1 MARTEEDFRW
11 TVHLNLRK
19 VKAKRTSLRNFRR
32 LMAQN
37 KRTLASAARKYL
49 NHMQKQLSTGLN
61 EMSGRKASAIVERL
75 TDWDLMKVEGARI
88 FKPAL
93 LNVLVAGGEAIVE
106 RRVIKQEERFD
117 PLGIIAVKWA
127 EEHAA
132 ELVTQ
137 ITDRTMKAIRAYVS
151 KGLNAGKSVKTI
163 AQELRPL
170 VGLTEDQLFAVAHYH
185 EWLITNKPELT
196 AARQK
201 EMADTYARRLHRRRA
216 DLIAVTETRDALW
229 EGVFQGFEQ
238 MGIDKVEGVSGSDA
252 CDWCL
257 DNINGQ
263 VMTIE
268 EARALDTHPDCGC
281 CWVTAG

>member
-11 TVHLNLRK
+11 SVYLTLK
-19 VKAKRTSLRNFRR
+19 KAQAERNILRNFRR

-37 KRTLASAARKYL
+37 RRTLASAARKYL
-49 NHMQKQLSTGLN
+49 KLMQDELGKGLGR
-61 EMSGRKASAIVERL
+61 MRGRKASAIVDRL
-75 TDWDLMKVEGARI
+75 TDWNAMMAEGVRI

-93 LNVLVAGGEAIVE
+93 FNVLSVGGNAV
-106 RRVIKQEERFD
+106 VNQQVLKQEERFD
-117 PLGIIAVKWA
+117 PIGVAAVSWA
-127 EEHAA
+127 EEHSAK
-132 ELVTQ
+132 LVTQ
-137 ITDRTMKAIRAYVS
+137 ITDRTMKAIRAYVA
-151 KGLNAGKSVKTI
+151 KGLNMGKSIKAI
-163 AQELRPL
+163 ARELRPL
-170 VGLTEDQLFAVAHYH
+170 VGLTENQLFAVAHYH
-185 EWLITNKPELT
+185 EHLIANYPEYT
-196 AARQK
+196 ATRQK
-201 EMADTYARRLHRRRA
+201 EMADVYARRLHRRRA

-238 MGIDKVEGVSGSDA
+238 MGIDRVEGVSGSDA

-281 CWVTAG
+281 CWVTAS